1 MYKSLKNYWDQ
12 CPDDVQS
19 SYGKEYFEQFK
30 VNVLTTFKWFFSVL
44 NEFSQESLG
53 AHMKGAK
60 PASKITE
67 VVDDMLDAVAGAE
80 PLVFVKPN
88 VSDDQ

>member
-1 MYKSLKNYWDQ
+1 
-12 CPDDVQS
+12 
-19 SYGKEYFEQFK
+19 
-30 VNVLTTFKWFFSVL
+30 
-44 NEFSQESLG
+44 
-53 AHMKGAK
+53 MKGAK

-88 VSDDQ
+88 VSDDQWFFINFVFVLFFLFLL